1 MDLDADP
8 PFIDTKARNAWP
20 SLVHPMGTDNIGR
33 DIFAQVL
40 QGGRV
45 SLAVGVT
52 AMLLA
57 LFVGTLSGCWPATSA
72 GSTGR

>member
-1 MDLDADP
+1 MRGLRAVCLHRRP
-8 PFIDTKARNAWP
+8 AYIDVRARNAWP
-20 SLVHPMGTDNIGR
+20 SLAHPMGTDNIGR

-52 AMLLA
+52 AMLIS
-57 LFVGTLSGCWPATSA
+57 LFA
-72 GSTGR
+72 RHR

>member
-1 MDLDADP
+1 VALHVDP
-8 PFIDTKARNAWP
+8 QYIDVRARNAPP
-20 SLVHPMGTDNIGR
+20 SWAHPMGTDNIGR

-52 AMLLA
+52 AMLLSVCSA
-57 LFVGTLSGCWPATSA
+57 RSSACSRAISA
-72 GSTGR
+72 GSTAS

>member
-1 MDLDADP
+1 
-8 PFIDTKARNAWP
+8 
-20 SLVHPMGTDNIGR
+20 MGTDNIGR

-57 LFVGTLSGCWPATSA
+57 LFVGTLVGRARRAISA
-72 GSTGR
+72 GSTAG